1 MGSTFWILIVIGVL
15 VWGYCIKK
23 GSENGLVQSLNT
35 VLTLVCAAM
44 CYNLA
49 AGLAANY
56 SSGDV
61 SSVLT
66 GVLLMVVVVCAF
78 GLFHLLFSSI
88 HIFSRLPVIRVVDN
102 ILGVFGGFPRDQ
114 SRGQHTW
121 CLRRFHRRGSD
132 PVPGGFHSPVLCDG
146 VRARCRAIISSED

>member
-1 MGSTFWILIVIGVL
+1 MGVL

-35 VLTLVCAAM
+35 VLTLVCAAA

-56 SSGDV
+56 STGDI
-61 SSVLT
+61 SSALT

-78 GLFHLLFSSI
+78 GLFHLLFSSL
-88 HIFSRLPVIRVVDN
+88 HIFSRLPVIRIVDN
-102 ILGVFGGFPRDQ
+102 ILGVFGGFIEGAVILYLAD
-114 SRGQHTW
+114 SI
-121 CLRRFHRRGSD
+121 LRYF
-132 PVPGGFHSPVLCDG
+132 VMV
-146 VRARCRAIISSED
+146 

>member
-1 MGSTFWILIVIGVL
+1 MNSTFWILIVIGVL

-35 VLTLVCAAM
+35 VLTLICAAA

-49 AGLAANY
+49 AGLAANF
-56 SSGDV
+56 SDGDV
-61 SSVLT
+61 SGTLT
-66 GVLLMVVVVCAF
+66 GTLLLVVVVCAF

-102 ILGVFGGFPRDQ
+102 ILGFFGGFIEGAVSLYLADAL
-114 SRGQHTW
+114 
-121 CLRRFHRRGSD
+121 LRYF
-132 PVPGGFHSPVLCDG
+132 VMV
-146 VRARCRAIISSED
+146 

>member
-1 MGSTFWILIVIGVL
+1 MSMTFWILIIVGVL

-61 SSVLT
+61 SSVLSS
-66 GVLLMVVVVCAF
+66 
-78 GLFHLLFSSI
+78 HLPAAKMMASSLR
-88 HIFSRLPVIRVVDN
+88 SRL
-102 ILGVFGGFPRDQ
+102 
-114 SRGQHTW
+114 S
-121 CLRRFHRRGSD
+121 
-132 PVPGGFHSPVLCDG
+132 
-146 VRARCRAIISSED
+146 